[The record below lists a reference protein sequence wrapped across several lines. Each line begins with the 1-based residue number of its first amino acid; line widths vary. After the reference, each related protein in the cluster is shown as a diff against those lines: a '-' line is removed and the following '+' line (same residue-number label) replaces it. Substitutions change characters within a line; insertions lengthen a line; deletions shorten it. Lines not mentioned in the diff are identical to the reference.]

1 MYWLYSS
8 SLAKSYDPLPLLLI
22 LGHVSCNVAHIVIS
36 WITKS
41 TKYIPKNYI
50 VMLFGNNFWQ
60 NLNVSILYLQFS
72 YKAHVFVACILICCS
87 YCWLH
92 PIKNYNCVTTKVWL
106 TWPGHMRLDIQVMAN
121 WDRHNNVVAL
131 SLVNGI
137 PTLPS
142 LIIRSPWLTVIQIR

>member
-1 MYWLYSS
+1 MLSVLLRFTDSDYHFGFFKFFLLWIFLCFLLLSTMYWLYSS
-8 SLAKSYDPLPLLLI
+8 SLAKSYDPLPLLLT

-106 TWPGHMRLDIQVMAN
+106 TWPGHMRLDIQVM
-121 WDRHNNVVAL
+121 
-131 SLVNGI
+131 VN
-137 PTLPS
+137 
-142 LIIRSPWLTVIQIR
+142 